1 MTVAMRP
8 DGAGHGPLLR
18 TWTRPRQVTRQV
30 LQAFLSPSAL
40 PSAASPSASTKSDGL
55 PCQRRILEQ
64 DFVRLECGHQLGY
77 GDVQI
82 DSTNQCLNA
91 FKFSLTADGAQ
102 DQHLNTRALGIGKSE
117 DAVIIQPF
125 ISRQASPLSA
135 CHRSPE
141 DTCGQRALPH
151 LSATQQRRQRAA
163 GILHSRTQ
171 RKTYLIPVLKS
182 GSVADVHY
190 HDSVL
195 RVAFHPCSSEVDA
208 LCQFPQNVA
217 HSWGVWVHIGGGPSK
232 LSASPPETT
241 NDLALHP
248 ASDALSD
255 TDSTMGT

>member
-40 PSAASPSASTKSDGL
+40 PSAASPSVSTKSDGL

-102 DQHLNTRALGIGKSE
+102 DQHLYLLAIEVLR
-117 DAVIIQPF
+117 
-125 ISRQASPLSA
+125 
-135 CHRSPE
+135 
-141 DTCGQRALPH
+141 
-151 LSATQQRRQRAA
+151 
-163 GILHSRTQ
+163 ILVDNVHFH
-171 RKTYLIPVLKS
+171 TYLIPVLKS

-248 ASDALSD
+248 EWERS
-255 TDSTMGT
+255 GEVVKV